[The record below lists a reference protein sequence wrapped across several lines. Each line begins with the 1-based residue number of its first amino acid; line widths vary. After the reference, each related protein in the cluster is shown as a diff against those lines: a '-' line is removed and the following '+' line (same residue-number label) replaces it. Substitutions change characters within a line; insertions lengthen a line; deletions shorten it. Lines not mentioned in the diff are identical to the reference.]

1 MNKQVLLNIIQ
12 GNNIVLPMYLLSR
25 YKELKLELNEFVF
38 LMYIHSIGN
47 KTIFNPTRY
56 SEDFGWSL
64 NEVMDI
70 INSLSEKKYVEIKVI
85 KNDKNIM
92 EEVIL
97 IDGFYNKINM
107 TLIGKISDN
116 DDKDSSDIYS
126 YMEEQFG
133 RTLNSF
139 DHEIIMTW
147 IEGNVNEEL
156 IKAAVDEAVNNGVS
170 NVKYID
176 KILYDWSKKDI
187 DSVSDLDKYK
197 KKKTTGGKKDEV
209 NDDVDLD
216 MVDWDWLGDE

>member
-216 MVDWDWLGDE
+216 MVDWDWLEDE